1 MAFTLMIPVKA
12 TTNVAKI
19 GDVEYETLEKAVEA
33 VESTSFS
40 THQAPETPTTITLLE
55 DTNAGIDIGKSG
67 VELKN
72 VILDLNGYTLT
83 LGPAVG

>member
-1 MAFTLMIPVKA
+1 MRNIREEGNMKKFALAFLSLVMAFTLMIPVKA

-55 DTNAGIDIGKSG
+55 DTNAGIDIGK
-67 VELKN
+67 
-72 VILDLNGYTLT
+72 
-83 LGPAVG
+83 